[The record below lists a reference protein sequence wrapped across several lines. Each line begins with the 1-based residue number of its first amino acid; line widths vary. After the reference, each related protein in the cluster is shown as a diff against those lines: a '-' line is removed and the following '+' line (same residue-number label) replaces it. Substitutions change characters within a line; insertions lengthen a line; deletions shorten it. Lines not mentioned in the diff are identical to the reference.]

1 MILNPYA
8 LVILA
13 LMVLFFCSTIYA
25 LYWSAKRGHFQ
36 DLEAG
41 ARSVFTE
48 DEPEGEQTDFFP
60 GKDKAVSSFF
70 IKH

>member
-1 MILNPYA
+1 MELNPYA

-13 LMVLFFCSTIYA
+13 LMVLFFFSTIYA

-36 DLEAG
+36 NLEAG

-48 DEPEGEQTDFFP
+48 DEPEGQQTDFFP
-60 GKDKAVSSFF
+60 GTKPPVASFF